1 MHQKIIRLGIGVAAL
16 LLAGAAQAALQSET
30 VEYEVDGEPYTGYL
44 AYDDAVEG
52 ERPGV
57 LVVHEWWGHNEFA
70 RQQAEMLAG
79 AGYTALA
86 LDMYG
91 AGKVADH
98 PEDAEAFMNEAT
110 SDPQAM
116 EARFRE
122 AMALLQAHETVDDT
136 RIAAQGYCFGGA
148 VVLNM
153 ARLGLDLAGVVSFHG
168 SLGTQ
173 APAEPGAVKARIR
186 AYTGGADPFVPA
198 EQVTAF
204 VAEMQ
209 AAEADVS
216 LRSFPG
222 VRHSFMNPGAD
233 EVGEQFDMPLAYDEE
248 AATRAWQGTMAF
260 YRELFDQ

>member
-1 MHQKIIRLGIGVAAL
+1 MHQKIIQLGIGIAVMTLAVAAH
-16 LLAGAAQAALQSET
+16 AALQSET
-30 VEYEVDGEPYTGYL
+30 IEYEVDGDPYTGYL

-70 RQQAEMLAG
+70 RRQAEELAR
-79 AGYTALA
+79 AGYTAMA

-98 PEDAEAFMNEAT
+98 PEDAQAFMNEAT

-116 EARFRE
+116 AARFRE
-122 AMALLQAHETVDDT
+122 AMAILQAHETVDGD

-153 ARLGLDLAGVVSFHG
+153 ARMGLDLAGVVSFHG
-168 SLGTQ
+168 SLGTE
-173 APAEPGAVKARIR
+173 APAEPGAIKARIR
-186 AYTGGADPFVPA
+186 AYAGGADPFVPA

-204 VAEMQ
+204 VEEMQ

-233 EVGEQFDMPLAYDEE
+233 EVAEQFDMPLAYDEE
-248 AATRAWQGTMAF
+248 AATRAWQGTLAF
-260 YRELFDQ
+260 YRELFGQ